1 MDPAVVEL
9 RQYTL
14 HPDSRDTLMIDSDDV
29 LLLWLFEIR
38 PASEQPSA
46 SDARRTGMTSEFAHE
61 GARVVA
67 EAGRIPYR
75 HGFAVVVADA
85 WPEDTQTA
93 AGPLGRPIATLVTE
107 PAVNTFPALP
117 VRVDAQVIVRIAA
130 APSTDALLEATTNP
144 AWTRFVNG
152 LGGRSTVT
160 LALTPTSC
168 SALC

>member
-14 HPDSRDTLMIDSDDV
+14 HPDSRDALMIDSDDV

-46 SDARRTGMTSEFAHE
+46 PDARRTGMTSEFAHE
-61 GARVVA
+61 GTRVVA

-93 AGPLGRPIATLVTE
+93 AGPLGRPIAHPGDGAGGQHV
-107 PAVNTFPALP
+107 PGAARACRRAGDRPDRRRP
-117 VRVDAQVIVRIAA
+117 VD
-130 APSTDALLEATTNP
+130 
-144 AWTRFVNG
+144 
-152 LGGRSTVT
+152 
-160 LALTPTSC
+160 
-168 SALC
+168 